1 MGLFS
6 LSGKRV
12 WVAGDRG
19 MLGAAVVR
27 RLACE
32 ACEVVTV
39 ARDQLDLRDQGG
51 VRDWLV
57 GARPQVVVLTAAKV
71 GGVLA
76 NSSLPVDFLLDN
88 LLIETAV
95 IASAH
100 AAGVEKLLFVGSSC
114 IYPKLAPQPIVEGA
128 LLTGPLDPTNTWY
141 AVAKIAG
148 IKLVQAYRRQYGSD
162 FISAVPTNL
171 FGPGDNY
178 DLDSGQVMAALIRKV
193 HTAKQSGAAVV
204 VWGTG
209 SPRREFLHV
218 EDCADACV
226 HLLKAYSG
234 EEHVNV
240 GTGRD
245 ISILDL
251 TRMVMDVVGY
261 SGAIMTDPTRPDG
274 PPRKLLDSGRLAA
287 LGWQARI
294 RLRDGI
300 THAYRQFLAD
310 VR

>member
-148 IKLVQAYRRQYGSD
+148 IKLVQAYRRQDGSD